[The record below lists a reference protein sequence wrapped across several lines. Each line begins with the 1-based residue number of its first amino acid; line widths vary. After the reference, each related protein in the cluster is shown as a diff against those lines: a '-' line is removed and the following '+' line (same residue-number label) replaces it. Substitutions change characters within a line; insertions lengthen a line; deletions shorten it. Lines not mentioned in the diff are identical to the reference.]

1 MEKAVPMNSEDLLA
15 AQRRLRGSLLD
26 TRRAAMPGSNDLA
39 AYLLLYLDD
48 AEHCWRS
55 ALHWMRRTLDAD
67 RSDGGFAAPG
77 AVYRP
82 SGEAVRGDLPPPR
95 HAEMAFDPDDAALH
109 AVWRAP
115 GAVVFEDIAGDRR
128 FAAATRAQL
137 LGMGMRAKLAI
148 ALRDGDAPMGLIC
161 CNWGAGRRSADADLS
176 RQVGALSSEVLGP
189 ILAAAGRLREDS
201 DAPAARLPDRDSLLA
216 QLTAGELDVARL
228 AVTGM
233 SYKEIAARLNRSFS
247 TVDHRLRAIR
257 EKSGARSTARMIAML
272 SELLAASEA

>member
-1 MEKAVPMNSEDLLA
+1 MNSEDLLA

-48 AEHCWRS
+48 PAHCWRS
-55 ALHWMRRTLDAD
+55 VLQWMRRTLDAD

-77 AVYRP
+77 IIYRP
-82 SGEAVRGDLPPPR
+82 SGEAVRADLPPAPDVDL
-95 HAEMAFDPDDAALH
+95 AFDPDDAALH

-115 GAVVFEDIAGDRR
+115 GAIVFEDIAGDRR
-128 FAAATRAQL
+128 FAAATRTQL
-137 LGMGMRAKLAI
+137 LGMGMRTKLAI
-148 ALRDGDAPMGLIC
+148 ALRDEGAPMGLIC
-161 CNWGAGRRSADADLS
+161 CNWGAGRRGADADLG
-176 RQVGALSSEVLGP
+176 RQVGDLSSQVLGP
-189 ILAAAGRLREDS
+189 ILAAAARLHADD
-201 DAPAARLPDRDSLLA
+201 DAPPPRLADRGGLLA
-216 QLTAGELDVARL
+216 QLTAGELEVARL